1 LEDIAMTYKTIL
13 VHADAGK
20 RCAARIEIGIRLARQ
35 FDAHLNALNALT
47 MIDLPDY
54 VLEGVGGVSIIE
66 LQKRYAVEQAGH
78 AKTIFSKALAASG
91 LAKAEWRASDL
102 DAVDAVT
109 LHGRYADLIVLGQPW
124 AEDNSRVSS
133 GFAGHVVLE
142 AGRPVLMIPY
152 AGNFTT
158 IGKRI
163 LFGWN
168 ASREATRAVTDAIP
182 FLQQAEIVQVIVI
195 NPQTGEHGALPGSD
209 IALFMARHGVR
220 VEVLEDQSSE
230 MDVGEEMLSRAADF
244 GADLIV
250 MGGYGHSR
258 FRELVMGGATRTLID
273 SMTVPV
279 LLSH

>member
-1 LEDIAMTYKTIL
+1 MTYKTIL
-13 VHADAGK
+13 VHSDAGK
-20 RCAARIEIGIRLARQ
+20 RCAARVEISIRLAQQ
-35 FDAHLNALNALT
+35 FDAHLIALNALT

-78 AKTIFSKALAASG
+78 AKTIFSKVLAASG
-91 LAKAEWRASDL
+91 LAKAEWRTTDL

-124 AEDNSRVSS
+124 PEDNAGVSG
-133 GFAGHVVLE
+133 GFAEHVVLE

-152 AGNFTT
+152 AGNFAT

-168 ASREATRAVTDAIP
+168 ASREATRAVTDAMP
-182 FLQQAEIVQVIVI
+182 FLQQAEVVQVIVI
-195 NPQTGEHGALPGSD
+195 NPEAGKHGAIPGSD
-209 IALFMARHGVR
+209 IALFLARHGVR
-220 VEVLEDQSSE
+220 VEVHQDNANES
-230 MDVGEEMLSRAADF
+230 DVGDEMLSRATDF

-250 MGGYGHSR
+250 MGGYGHTR
-258 FRELVMGGATRTLID
+258 FRELLMGGATRTLID
-273 SMTVPV
+273 TMMVPV

>member
-20 RCAARIEIGIRLARQ
+20 RCAARVEIAISLARQ
-35 FDAHLNALNALT
+35 FDAHLVALNALT
-47 MIDLPDY
+47 MIDLPEF
-54 VLEGVGGVSIIE
+54 VLEGVGGVSIVE
-66 LQKRYAVEQAGH
+66 LQKHRAVEQAVH
-78 AKTIFSKALAASG
+78 ANTIFSKALAASG
-91 LAKAEWRASDL
+91 LARAEWRASDL

-124 AEDNSRVSS
+124 AEDNSGVSS
-133 GFAGHVVLE
+133 GFAEHVVLE

-152 AGNFTT
+152 AGNFAT

-168 ASREATRAVTDAIP
+168 ASREATRAVTDALP
-182 FLQQAEIVQVIVI
+182 FMQQAEVVQVIVI
-195 NPQTGEHGALPGSD
+195 NPQSREHGALPGSD
-209 IALFMARHGVR
+209 IALFLARHGVR
-220 VEVLEDQSSE
+220 VEVFDDQSSE
-230 MDVGEEMLSRAADF
+230 IEVGEEMLSRAADF